1 MSGLVFAVGADG
13 CSRLVSLVFPRRRLR
28 YSGVHTH
35 VSFSIWFL
43 MFCRCVF
50 FWCWWAVHGSVHLV
64 RCRHRRSRHRVINNR
79 SPMSLMCSVMCSW
92 AAPSSSVNG
101 RTWDRALLTTE
112 PRYTIQTVAN
122 VLLIT
127 TPRCQKALVVF
138 FCSVRSKTREVVQR
152 AVRPCS
158 VLLRGA
164 ELVSI
169 DVCDPM
175 PGLPV
180 GQCVS

>member
-1 MSGLVFAVGADG
+1 
-13 CSRLVSLVFPRRRLR
+13 
-28 YSGVHTH
+28 
-35 VSFSIWFL
+35 
-43 MFCRCVF
+43 
-50 FWCWWAVHGSVHLV
+50 
-64 RCRHRRSRHRVINNR
+64 
-79 SPMSLMCSVMCSW
+79 MCSW

-101 RTWDRALLTTE
+101 RTWDRALFDHRTAVCN
-112 PRYTIQTVAN
+112 PNRGQRVADYYTRVPKSAG
-122 VLLIT
+122 
-127 TPRCQKALVVF
+127 CF
-138 FCSVRSKTREVVQR
+138 FCCVRSKTREVVQR